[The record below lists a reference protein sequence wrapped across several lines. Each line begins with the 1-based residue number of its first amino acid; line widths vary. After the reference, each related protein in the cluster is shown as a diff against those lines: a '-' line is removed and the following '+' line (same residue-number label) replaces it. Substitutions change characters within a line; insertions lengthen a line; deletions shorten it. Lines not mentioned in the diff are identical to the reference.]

1 MNMVVRS
8 SRPRAARAVL
18 CGSYRRD
25 IDGLRRAYDEL
36 AVTGCQVLSPR
47 RVDFMDGEFVVDAA
61 EVGLSPREIEN
72 WHLRAIEQSDFI
84 LLHAPKGYVG
94 ISAAMEIGYALA
106 LKKPIFS
113 RTAPVDIMLRE
124 LVYVVPSVYDAL
136 CILGFRS

>member
-1 MNMVVRS
+1 
-8 SRPRAARAVL
+8 
-18 CGSYRRD
+18 
-25 IDGLRRAYDEL
+25 
-36 AVTGCQVLSPR
+36 
-47 RVDFMDGEFVVDAA
+47 MDGEFVVDAA
-61 EVGLSPREIEN
+61 EVGMSPREIEN
-72 WHLRAIEQSDFI
+72 WHLRAIKQSDFI

-136 CILGFRS
+136 CTLGFRS